1 MNIPR
6 YWRKAEGTSVAPD
19 GRTLSLSAWG
29 WSVSSPGEAERD
41 ARERLTRMV
50 DRVARGDRLPERYGY
65 GLRALREEIVEEI
78 ATGGDQ
84 GPALVTRNSYGSLV
98 INTPSVMFIDVDV
111 PEPGALAR
119 LGRLFSGKRGE
130 DQRLDAFKE
139 ALTAASSSSFRIYRT
154 AAGFRVLGT
163 DRTFAPGSTEAE
175 RIMEAAGAD
184 PAYVQLCRAQ
194 RCFRAR
200 VTPKP
205 WRCGHPAPPGQFPRE
220 AAEQAAFQDWLDA
233 YERCSN
239 EMAVCQFAAQVGTGV
254 VLPSVLPV
262 LRYHDERTRA
272 TEPLRLA

>member
-6 YWRKAEGTSVAPD
+6 YWRKATGTSVAPD
-19 GRTLSLSAWG
+19 GRTLSLTAWG
-29 WSVSSPGEAERD
+29 WSASSPDEAERD
-41 ARERLTRMV
+41 ARERLTRIA
-50 DRVARGDRLPERYGY
+50 DRVSRGDRLPERYAY

-78 ATGGDQ
+78 AIGGDE

-98 INTPSVMFIDVDV
+98 INAPSVMFIDVDV

-119 LGRLFSGKRGE
+119 LGRLFGGKRAS
-130 DQRLDAFKE
+130 DQRLDAFKA
-139 ALTAASSSSFRIYRT
+139 ALTAASSASFRIYRT

-175 RIMEAAGAD
+175 QIMKAAGAD

-205 WRCGHPAPPGQFPRE
+205 WRCGHPAPPSQFPRD
-220 AAEQAAFQDWLDA
+220 AAEQNAFQNWLAA
-233 YERCSN
+233 YEQRSN
-239 EMAVCQFAAQVGTGV
+239 GMAVCRLAAEIGTGIV
-254 VLPSVLPV
+254 SPTVLPV
-262 LRYHDERTRA
+262 LRYHDARTRSTA
-272 TEPLRLA
+272 PLPLA